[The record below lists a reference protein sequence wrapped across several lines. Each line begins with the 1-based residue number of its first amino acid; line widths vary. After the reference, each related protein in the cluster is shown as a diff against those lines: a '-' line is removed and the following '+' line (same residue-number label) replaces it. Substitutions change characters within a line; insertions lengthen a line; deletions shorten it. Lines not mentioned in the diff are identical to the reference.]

1 MRRIVVLFLSFFLVG
16 SIYSQNFSRKDSL
29 RGNLTSLR
37 TCYDVV
43 FYDLFLN
50 IDENSR
56 SLVGSSN
63 SIHFQA
69 KENFNKIQID
79 LAQNMQIN
87 KIEFLNK
94 DLIFERDFDAVYIYF
109 PMQIKKNEF
118 HKIKVY
124 YEGQPKIAKN
134 PPWDGGFSW
143 KQDKNNNPWISVS
156 CQGTGASIWW
166 PCKDHQSDEPDS
178 MQITGVVRSSLQF
191 ISNGNLRSQKEY
203 FSEILNSNIIESS
216 WFVSYPINNYNVTLY
231 IGDYIHFSD
240 IYVKNKD
247 TLMLDYFVLK
257 NNLIKA
263 KNHFK
268 QVKPMLKCFENYF
281 GKYPYWND
289 GYALVEAP
297 YLGMEHQSAIAYGN
311 NYLAGYR
318 GNISYID
325 SLKFDFI
332 IIHETGH
339 EWWGNSI
346 TTNDIADMWVHEG
359 FCTYA
364 EVLYVE
370 CMYGYDKMLSY
381 VNNQKKHVKNDRRI
395 IGKYNLNFMGSSDM
409 YSKGSLM
416 LHTLRNVINNDSS
429 WFKLIKNISI
439 DFRDKNIDGSEIIQ
453 YINDR
458 TELDLTKFFR
468 QYLNHRQIPTFEY
481 KLQKHGS
488 HYTLLYKWK
497 AIDGFN
503 MPVKINYGAKNKIL
517 SPTNLWQELD
527 LGFFDIETFNVRDD
541 LFFIRVNKM

>member
-1 MRRIVVLFLSFFLVG
+1 MRCIAVFLISFFLID
-16 SIYSQNFSRKDSL
+16 SICAQNFSRKDSL

-50 IDENSR
+50 IDENSK
-56 SLVGSSN
+56 SVVGSSN

-87 KIEFLNK
+87 KIEFLNE

-109 PMQIKKNEF
+109 PKQIKKNEF
-118 HKIKVY
+118 HKIKIY

-143 KQDKNNNPWISVS
+143 KLDKNNNPWISVS
-156 CQGTGASIWW
+156 CQGTGASTWW

-191 ISNGNLRSQKEY
+191 ISNGNLRNQKEY
-203 FSEILNSNIIESS
+203 FSDVLNSNVIESC

-268 QVKPMLKCFENYF
+268 QVKPMLRCFENYF

-332 IIHETGH
+332 ILHETGH

-381 VNNQKKHVKNDRRI
+381 VNNQKKHVKNDRPI
-395 IGKYNLNFMGSSDM
+395 IGKYNLNFKGSSDM

-439 DFRDKNIDGSEIIQ
+439 DFRDKNIDGAEIIQ

-458 TELDLTKFFR
+458 TELDLTKFFE
-468 QYLNHRQIPTFEY
+468 QYLNHRQIPTFDY
-481 KLQKHGS
+481 KLQKHGA

-503 MPVKINYGAKNKIL
+503 MPIKINYGTKNKIL
-517 SPTNLWQELD
+517 FPTSLWQELD

>member
-1 MRRIVVLFLSFFLVG
+1 MRSFIFLFLSFFLVG
-16 SIYSQNFSRKDSL
+16 SICSQNFSRKDSL

-50 IDENSR
+50 IDENSK

-87 KIEFLNK
+87 KIEFLDE

-124 YEGQPKIAKN
+124 YEGQPKIAIN

-143 KQDKNNNPWISVS
+143 KQDENNNPWISVS
-156 CQGTGASIWW
+156 CQGTGASTWW

-191 ISNGNLRSQKEY
+191 ISNGNLRNQKEY
-203 FSEILNSNIIESS
+203 FSEVLNSNIIESS

-332 IIHETGH
+332 ILHETGH

-381 VNNQKKHVKNDRRI
+381 VNNQKKHVKNDRPI
-395 IGKYNLNFMGSSDM
+395 IGKYNLNFKGSSDM

-458 TELDLTKFFR
+458 TELDLTKFFS

-481 KLQKHGS
+481 KLQKHGA

-503 MPVKINYGAKNKIL
+503 MPIKINYGTKNKIL
-517 SPTNLWQELD
+517 SPTSLWQELD

>member
-1 MRRIVVLFLSFFLVG
+1 MRCIAVLFLSFFLIG
-16 SIYSQNFSRKDSL
+16 SICSQNFSRKDSL

-50 IDENSR
+50 IDENSK

-87 KIEFLNK
+87 KIEFLNE

-156 CQGTGASIWW
+156 CQGTGASTWW

-191 ISNGNLRSQKEY
+191 ISNGNLRNQKEY
-203 FSEILNSNIIESS
+203 FSEVLNSNVIESC

-268 QVKPMLKCFENYF
+268 QVKPMLRCFENYF

-332 IIHETGH
+332 ILHETGH

-381 VNNQKKHVKNDRRI
+381 VNNQKKHVKNDRPI
-395 IGKYNLNFMGSSDM
+395 IGKYNLNFKGSSDM

-439 DFRDKNIDGSEIIQ
+439 DFRDKNIDGVEIIQ

-458 TELDLTKFFR
+458 TELDLTKFFK

-481 KLQKHGS
+481 KLQKHGA

-503 MPVKINYGAKNKIL
+503 MPIKINYGTKNKIL
-517 SPTNLWQELD
+517 SPTSLWQELD

>member
-1 MRRIVVLFLSFFLVG
+1 MYCCFFLSFFLVG

-50 IDENSR
+50 IDENSK

-87 KIEFLNK
+87 KIEFLNE

-109 PMQIKKNEF
+109 PKQIKKNEF

-156 CQGTGASIWW
+156 CQGTGASTWW

-191 ISNGNLRSQKEY
+191 ISNGNLRNQKEY
-203 FSEILNSNIIESS
+203 FSEVLNSNIIESS

-332 IIHETGH
+332 ILHETGH

-381 VNNQKKHVKNDRRI
+381 VNNQKKHVKNDRPI
-395 IGKYNLNFMGSSDM
+395 IGKYNLNFKGSSDM

-458 TELDLTKFFR
+458 TELDLTKFFE
-468 QYLNHRQIPTFEY
+468 QYLNHRAN
-481 KLQKHGS
+481 S
-488 HYTLLYKWK
+488 H
-497 AIDGFN
+497 I
-503 MPVKINYGAKNKIL
+503 
-517 SPTNLWQELD
+517 
-527 LGFFDIETFNVRDD
+527 
-541 LFFIRVNKM
+541 

>member
-1 MRRIVVLFLSFFLVG
+1 MRCIFLFFISFLLLS
-16 SIYSQNFSRKDSL
+16 SINAQNFSRKDSL

-37 TCYDVV
+37 TCYDVI
-43 FYDLFLN
+43 FYDLFL
-50 IDENSR
+50 IVDDKSK
-56 SLVGSSN
+56 SIVASFN

-79 LAQNMQIN
+79 LAENLHIN
-87 KIEFLNK
+87 KIEFLNQ
-94 DLIFERDFDAVYIYF
+94 DLKYERDFDAVYIYF
-109 PMQIKKNEF
+109 PKQIQKNEI

-124 YEGQPKIAKN
+124 YEGVPKIAKN

-143 KQDKNNNPWISVS
+143 KQDKNKNPWISVS
-156 CQGTGASIWW
+156 CQGIGASTWW

-178 MQITGVVRSSLQF
+178 MRITGVVRSSLQF
-191 ISNGNLRSQKEY
+191 ISNGSLRDQKEY
-203 FSEILNSNIIESS
+203 FSDVLNSNVIESC

-231 IGDYIHFSD
+231 IGEYIHFSD
-240 IYVKNKD
+240 IYVKKRD
-247 TLMLDYFVLK
+247 TLMLDYYVLK

-268 QVKPMLKCFENYF
+268 QVKPMLRCFESYF

-325 SLKFDFI
+325 SLNFDFI
-332 IIHETGH
+332 ILHETGH

-381 VNNQKKHVKNDRRI
+381 VNNQKKNVKNDRSI
-395 IGKYNLNFMGSSDM
+395 IGKYNLNFKGSSDM

-416 LHTLRNVINNDSS
+416 LHTLRNVINNDSI
-429 WFKLIKNISI
+429 WFKLIMDISI
-439 DFRDKNIDGSEIIQ
+439 NFRDKTIDGEEIIK

-458 TELDLTKFFR
+458 TEIDLTKFFY
-468 QYLNHRQIPTFEY
+468 QYLNNRKIPIFEY
-481 KLQKHGS
+481 KLQKHGAN
-488 HYTLLYKWK
+488 YTLLYKWK

-503 MPVKINYGAKNKIL
+503 MPLKIFYGEENKIIY
-517 SPTNLWQELD
+517 PTNLWKELD

>member
-1 MRRIVVLFLSFFLVG
+1 MRCIAVFFLSFFLID
-16 SIYSQNFSRKDSL
+16 SICAQNFSRKDSL

-50 IDENSR
+50 IDENSK

-63 SIHFQA
+63 SIHFHA

-87 KIEFLNK
+87 KIEFLNE

-143 KQDKNNNPWISVS
+143 KQDENNNPWISVS
-156 CQGTGASIWW
+156 CQGIGASTWW

-191 ISNGNLRSQKEY
+191 ISNGNLRNQKEY
-203 FSEILNSNIIESS
+203 FSEVLNSNIIESS

-231 IGDYIHFSD
+231 IGDYVHFSD

-332 IIHETGH
+332 ILHETGH

-381 VNNQKKHVKNDRRI
+381 VNNQKKHVKNDRPI
-395 IGKYNLNFMGSSDM
+395 IGKYNLNFKGSSDM

-481 KLQKHGS
+481 KLQKHGA

-503 MPVKINYGAKNKIL
+503 MPIKINYGTKNKIL
-517 SPTNLWQELD
+517 FPTSLWQELD